1 MATRDFVVD
10 VATYQPTSMSA
21 YKHAGARQVIVKLT
35 EGLGYINPKAGAQVK
50 SAHDNHM
57 YLHAYHFATFG
68 NNVGRAK
75 MEAKFFVSRAKKLN
89 ISKKRYLWLD
99 WETGD
104 GNVVINSAYSNTKAI
119 LAFMKVCHN
128 AGYKVGLYSGAYIL
142 RQYVDTNKIIKKYGT
157 CLWVASYAT
166 MGRIDNPDFNHFPSM
181 NGVAM
186 WQFTDNWCGL
196 NVDGNITLKELIT
209 DVAEKGQ
216 KKAPSSKASHDF
228 GTGKERKGVEKKIT
242 GTVYAPVI
250 NSNPNWMISLRDSSG
265 HATGKY
271 IRTNT
276 HWKVFAEKTIKGQK
290 YFKLGTDKQW
300 VPAKFLKVIK

>member
-10 VATYQPTSMSA
+10 VAVYQSTDMSA
-21 YKHAGARQVIVKLT
+21 YKRAGARQAIVKIT
-35 EGLGYINPKAGAQVK
+35 EGLGYINPKAGAQIK
-50 SAHDNHM
+50 STHANHM
-57 YLHAYHFATFG
+57 YLHAYHFAMFG

-75 MEAKFFVSRAKKLN
+75 MEAKYFVSRAKKLN

-104 GNVVINSAYSNTKAI
+104 GNVVINSSYSNTKAI

-142 RQYVDTNKIIKKYGT
+142 RQYVDTAKIVKKYGA

-166 MGRIDNPDFNHFPSM
+166 AGRIDKPNFNYFPSM
-181 NGVAM
+181 NGVAI

-209 DVAEKGQ
+209 DTVKVTT
-216 KKAPSSKASHDF
+216 KKAVAKPKSKPKTPSTCYVPILY
-228 GTGKERKGVEKKIT
+228 G
-242 GTVYAPVI
+242 
-250 NSNPNWMISLRDSSG
+250 NPNYKVRLLDSNG
-265 HATGKY
+265 HYQKY
-271 IRTNT
+271 INTNT
-276 HWKVFAEKTIKGQK
+276 RWKVWDEKSIRGMKCYK
-290 YFKLGTDKQW
+290 IGTDTQW
-300 VPAKFLKVIK
+300 VPAKFTKIIE